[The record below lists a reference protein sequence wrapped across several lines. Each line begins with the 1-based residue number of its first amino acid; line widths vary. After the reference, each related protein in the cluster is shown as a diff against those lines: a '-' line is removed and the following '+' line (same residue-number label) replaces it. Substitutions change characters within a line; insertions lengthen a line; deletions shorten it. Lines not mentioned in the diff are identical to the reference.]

1 MNWRIY
7 FNAWQEAP
15 LLWSVDQGTQ
25 ETEIKVE
32 GVRIDGAI
40 YLDTYTDMTIRRNQ
54 KIPCAWIRV
63 FGVMMTVENRIAV
76 FRRE

>member
-32 GVRIDGAI
+32 GVWIDGAI

-54 KIPCAWIRV
+54 KIGNYILDL
-63 FGVMMTVENRIAV
+63 
-76 FRRE
+76 RE

>member
-54 KIPCAWIRV
+54 KIGNYILDL
-63 FGVMMTVENRIAV
+63 
-76 FRRE
+76 RE